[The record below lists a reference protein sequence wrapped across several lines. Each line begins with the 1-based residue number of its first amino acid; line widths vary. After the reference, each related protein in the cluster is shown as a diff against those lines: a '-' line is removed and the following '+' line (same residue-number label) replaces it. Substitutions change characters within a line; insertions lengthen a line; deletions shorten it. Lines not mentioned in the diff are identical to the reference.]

1 MAADLT
7 PEQKAADAKAEKM
20 AWGIMLLIIVALAGG
35 FLTLGLPGVGLVALG
50 LVAVIYVLLVLMAGG
65 KG

>member
-1 MAADLT
+1 MAAELT

-20 AWGIMLLIIVALAGG
+20 AWGICALVIVALAGG

-50 LVAVIYVLLVLMAGG
+50 LVAVIYVLLIMMAGG

>member
-1 MAADLT
+1 MAAELT

-20 AWGIMLLIIVALAGG
+20 AWGICALIVVALAGG
-35 FLTLGLPGVGLVALG
+35 FLTLGLPGVGLVALA